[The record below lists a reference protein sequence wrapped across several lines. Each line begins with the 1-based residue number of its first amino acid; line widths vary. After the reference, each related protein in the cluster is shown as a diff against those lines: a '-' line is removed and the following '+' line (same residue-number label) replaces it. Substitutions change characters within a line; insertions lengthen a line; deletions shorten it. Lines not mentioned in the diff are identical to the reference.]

1 MDCPQC
7 ARPVPDESS
16 FCLHCGRRLGTEERR
31 APRNGGGPPA
41 AEPAIA
47 AATPAGPADP
57 GAPAGPGGKRAYAV
71 SIRALADERL
81 RYRVARWVCGVA
93 PAHQIAEI
101 QADLTLGGFS
111 TFLAL
116 TPEEAEETRQRIE
129 ALGVHPSLLR
139 LAPATEAE
147 LLAPASP
154 RAARDPAKSATS
166 FKQTLIVIGVMAAV
180 CLVVGVVWLRLYGQ

>member
-7 ARPVPDESS
+7 ARPVPAESV
-16 FCLHCGRRLGTEERR
+16 FCLHCGRRLGPEERR
-31 APRNGGGPPA
+31 AARNGGGPPA
-41 AEPAIA
+41 AEPAVA
-47 AATPAGPADP
+47 AA
-57 GAPAGPGGKRAYAV
+57 APAGPGGKRAYAV

-116 TPEEAEETRQRIE
+116 TPEEAEETRQSIE

-154 RAARDPAKSATS
+154 RAAKDPAGSPTS
-166 FKQTLIVIGVMAAV
+166 LKQTLIVIGVMAVV
-180 CLVVGVVWLRLYGQ
+180 CLVVGVIWLRLYNQ